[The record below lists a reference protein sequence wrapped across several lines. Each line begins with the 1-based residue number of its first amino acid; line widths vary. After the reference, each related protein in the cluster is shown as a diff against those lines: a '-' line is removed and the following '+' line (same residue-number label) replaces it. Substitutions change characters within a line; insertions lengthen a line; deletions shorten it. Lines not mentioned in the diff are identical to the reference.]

1 MVTKESIGHYWNYA
15 ELLNEQLGKTANYVE
30 PTKDNYDTYSMS
42 YTNILLS
49 ACSEIEVVSKLIC
62 QIIDPDVDY
71 LSPEIPDKSGTK
83 MIPNNITMKKL
94 STTLLKRFPHIYQ
107 AKAEIITKHEMIYP
121 FECWK
126 DPTDKLP
133 WWTSYNMVKHFRY
146 DFYNNATLK
155 NTLNSVAALI
165 ILNSYLYELV
175 MEEHAPRMSRIGM
188 FDNCY
193 SYCGLVIQPDEK
205 LPDM

>member
-1 MVTKESIGHYWNYA
+1 MVTKESVGHYWNYA
-15 ELLNEQLGKTANYVE
+15 ELLNEQLGTTANYVE
-30 PTKDNYDTYSMS
+30 PDKDNYGTYSTT

-49 ACSEIEVVSKLIC
+49 ACSEIEVVTKLIC
-62 QIIDPDVDY
+62 QIIDPDTDY
-71 LSPEIPDKSGTK
+71 LSPEVPNKSGTK
-83 MIPNNITMKKL
+83 MVKNMIGMEKL
-94 STTLLKRFPHIYQ
+94 SGVLLKRFPHIHQ
-107 AKAEIITKHEMIYP
+107 AKAEIINKHEMIYP

-126 DPTDKLP
+126 EENCELP
-133 WWTSYNMVKHFRY
+133 WWRAYNMVKHYRHQF
-146 DFYNNATLK
+146 FNNATLE

-175 MEEHAPRMSRIGM
+175 KEEHAPRMSRIGM

-193 SYCGLVIQPDEK
+193 SYCGIVIQPDEK

>member
-42 YTNILLS
+42 YTNIILS

-71 LSPEIPDKSGTK
+71 LSSEIPDKSREK
-83 MIPNNITMKKL
+83 MIPNNVAMKKL
-94 STTLLKRFPHIYQ
+94 SATLLKRFPHIYQ
-107 AKAEIITKHEMIYP
+107 AKAEILTKHEMIYS
-121 FECWK
+121 FESWK
-126 DPTDKLP
+126 DPKSKLP
-133 WWTSYNMVKHFRY
+133 WWTSYNMVKHYRY
-146 DFYNNATLK
+146 DFYNNATLS
-155 NTLNSVAALI
+155 NALNSVGALI

>member
-15 ELLNEQLGKTANYVE
+15 ELLNEQLGKTAQYIEPDKNNYG
-30 PTKDNYDTYSMS
+30 TYSVA

-49 ACSEIEVVSKLIC
+49 ACSEIEVVTKLIC

-71 LSPEIPDKSGTK
+71 LSAKVFNKSRTK
-83 MIPNNITMKKL
+83 KVKNKVSMEKL
-94 STTLLKRFPHIYQ
+94 SAALLKRFPHIYQ

-121 FECWK
+121 FESWK
-126 DPTDKLP
+126 ETNCELP
-133 WWTSYNMVKHFRY
+133 WWKADNMVKHYRY
-146 DFYNNATLK
+146 NYFNNATLE